1 MNAQTTKARPNLAG
15 SRRRGVASDKGGEK
29 RVTSFDRETLEGL
42 AEDLKTGRIP
52 LDRLTVTDNEQA
64 NLRAV
69 IRNTGLIS
77 YHVQYSLPNGSR
89 PFMKV
94 GNYPDMPIKT
104 ARELCRTITSLASRG
119 IDPQEGLHE
128 RLIREL
134 LDKGE
139 RWKP

>member
-1 MNAQTTKARPNLAG
+1 MNAQTNTKRMVG
-15 SRRRGVASDKGGEK
+15 TRRRGIASDKGVDK
-29 RVTSFDRETLEGL
+29 KVASFDNKTLEGL
-42 AEDLKTGRIP
+42 AEDLQSQRIP
-52 LDRLTVTDNEQA
+52 LDRITVTDHEVA

-77 YHVQYSLPNGSR
+77 YHVQYSLPDGSR
-89 PFMKV
+89 PFMKI
-94 GNYPDMPIKT
+94 GNFPDMPIKT
-104 ARELCRTITSLASRG
+104 ARELTRTVTSLAAKG

-134 LDKGE
+134 LEKGD